1 MHFQGWYVQCTICT
15 CVGVMIVKKSHYI
28 FCMPPVEAKAQ
39 VYHLLRSKTKGT
51 KNMFEYFFYIS
62 KIKTYLYR

>member
-1 MHFQGWYVQCTICT
+1 
-15 CVGVMIVKKSHYI
+15 
-28 FCMPPVEAKAQ
+28 MPPVEAKAQ